1 MQMVERFADNL
12 RRARRAKGLTQEDL
26 ADASDLHRT
35 HISLLEKAKRDPKLT
50 TIAKLAEGLDTT
62 PDRLLRGIAEP
73 REQAEI
79 DTPA

>member
-50 TIAKLAEGLDTT
+50 TIAKLAEGLETT
-62 PDRLLRGIAEP
+62 PERLLSGVGERG
-73 REQAEI
+73 EQS
-79 DTPA
+79 